1 MAIENQLD
9 PVAGNLFSA
18 YRPIPGVFDEAQNEA
33 GEPRPHWREFCHS
46 LGQFHAEDWASRRE
60 TLRRVRRDFGGAEPP
75 EGRSR
80 PSFGPELDLV
90 PLFLAA
96 EEWQTLEVALRQRA
110 QLFDLILRDCLGPRR
125 LLAEGVIP
133 PALLFANPAFLR
145 PCANLGQKDAPGLS
159 FLACDLVR
167 DYTGRWWV
175 LNDFTRSPHGA
186 GPALQNRLALS
197 RVLPDEFREAHVRRL
212 AGFFQSQRDQLRAL
226 APSQREFA
234 NVVLLTPGPFNAA
247 WPEHVLLARYL
258 GFTLVEGADLTVR
271 DRRVFIKTLEGL
283 QPVHVIF
290 RFLED
295 SLCDPLE
302 LRPDSVLGV
311 PGLLEA
317 IRAGQVVV
325 ANLPGSA
332 MMEAGAWYPY
342 LPALSRKLLGEEPKL
357 PSLETIWCGQPE
369 GLDFALDHLDSRIIR
384 PAFPGLPHRV
394 AWPQKLTPE
403 RRQKLARM
411 LRENPCQYI
420 CQDILRTATIP
431 SLVGAKLEPRE
442 YVLRVF
448 LAAGADGWQVMPGGV
463 VQLLDQEEE
472 TGIPV
477 PSALTK
483 DAWVISN
490 GIVASTTL
498 LSPAGQIVR
507 PERNPSQVPSRAA
520 DNLFWLGRYAERME
534 DMIRVYRCVLT
545 HLADQTGNEIGPEL
559 AALVRLLVHLDLLP
573 ARFQESVSLPQ
584 LETEILQRIYQSHTQ
599 GTAREVL
606 ARLRQIA
613 FFLRDRFSGDT
624 WRILAKLGEETGGLA
639 KGAQAAQTLAHLNQM
654 IMQLAA
660 FSGMEME
667 NMTRGH
673 GWRFLDIGRRLERAI
688 NSLTLVQ
695 AGLGAEDVF
704 RSPLEAMLEIADSSM
719 TYRRRYFAQP
729 QWVPVLDLLLAD
741 ETNPRALAFQ
751 LAALRDHAQ
760 QLPREGN
767 QGLLEARQVGE
778 LIGRLTGADFAG
790 WMEARQQREDPALED
805 WLAGMAAGMR
815 DISNALT
822 HHYFSHANT
831 QVN

>member
-1 MAIENQLD
+1 MESQPESPTAS
-9 PVAGNLFSA
+9 LFDA
-18 YRPIPGVFDEAQNEA
+18 YRPLPGVYDEAQDEA
-33 GEPRPHWREFCHS
+33 GQPRPHWREFCQS
-46 LGQFHAEDWASRRE
+46 VGRFQGEDWGNRRE
-60 TLRRVRRDFGGAEPP
+60 TLRRVRRDFGGAEPI
-75 EGRSR
+75 EGRRRSNY
-80 PSFGPELDLV
+80 GIELDLL
-90 PLFLAA
+90 PLLIAP
-96 EEWQTLEVALRQRA
+96 EEWQSLETALRQRA
-110 QLFDLILRDCLGPRR
+110 CLLDLVLRDCLGPRQ
-125 LLAEGVIP
+125 LLAAGQIP
-133 PALLFANPAFLR
+133 PSLLFANPSFLR
-145 PCANLGQKDAPGLS
+145 PCASLGVSGVPNLS
-159 FLACDLVR
+159 FIACDLVR
-167 DYTGRWWV
+167 DVAGRWWV

-212 AGFFQSQRDQLRAL
+212 ASFFQSQRDQLRGL
-226 APSQREFA
+226 ARAQSDFS

-247 WPEHVLLARYL
+247 WPEHVFLARYL

-283 QPVHVIF
+283 QPVHVIL

-311 PGLLEA
+311 PGLLDA
-317 IRAGQVVV
+317 IRAGHVVV
-325 ANLPGSA
+325 TNMPGSA
-332 MMEAGAWYPY
+332 MMEAGAWYPF
-342 LPALSRKLLGEEPKL
+342 LPRLCRHLLGEELLL
-357 PSLETIWCGQPE
+357 PSIETAWCGQSE
-369 GLDFALDHLDSRIIR
+369 GLNYALDHLDSRIIR

-394 AWPQKLTPE
+394 AWPQKLTPD
-403 RRQKLARM
+403 RRQKLARS
-411 LRENPCQYI
+411 LHENPCHYI
-420 CQDILRTATIP
+420 CQDILKTATIP
-431 SLVGAKLEPRE
+431 TLAAGKLEPRE

-448 LAAGADGWQVMPGGV
+448 LAAADDQWQVMPGGV
-463 VQLLDQEEE
+463 VQMLDQEED

-477 PSALTK
+477 PSGLSK
-483 DAWVISN
+483 DAWIISN
-490 GIVASTTL
+490 GTVSPLSL

-507 PERNPSQVPSRAA
+507 LERNPSQVPSRAA
-520 DNLFWLGRYAERME
+520 DNLLWLGRYAERLE
-534 DMIRVYRCVLT
+534 DMIRVYRCVLG
-545 HLADQTGNEIGPEL
+545 HLADQTGNDMGPEL

-599 GTAREVL
+599 GTAHEVL

-624 WRILAKLGEETGGLA
+624 WRILSKLGEETTHLT
-639 KGAQAAQTLAHLNQM
+639 KGAQAAQTLANLNQM
-654 IMQLAA
+654 IVQLAA

-688 NSLTLVQ
+688 NSVTLIQ
-695 AGLGAEDVF
+695 AGLRAENAYG
-704 RSPLEAMLEIADSSM
+704 SPLEAMLEIADSSM

-751 LAALRDHAQ
+751 LAALREHTQ

-767 QGLLEARQVGE
+767 QSLLEAKQVAE
-778 LIGRLTGADFAG
+778 LCGRLTAADFTAL
-790 WMEARQQREDPALED
+790 MEARQQPEDATLED
-805 WLAGMAAGMR
+805 WLAGMAAGLR